1 MCNDGTEFAFLFRNA
16 GVNEELKMTEQ
27 ARNALQWCGIRPEAG
42 ETREERAESSERRAA
57 MRDAMTALLHH
68 FSEIEPLQ
76 MRDLFA
82 SDPERFDRFSLE
94 TGDLLLDFSKNRI
107 TTETISLLVRLAE
120 AAGLPWMRLAMFRG
134 DKINN
139 TEQRAVLHT
148 ALRNRSGSP
157 VMVDGQDV
165 MPGVNR
171 EIARMGAFA
180 ERIRSGEWRG
190 YTGKRITDVV
200 NIGIGGS
207 DLGPKMVCEALESFI
222 QPGLALHF
230 LSNVD
235 GIAAEEVLRSLDPET
250 TLFVI
255 ASKTFTTQETMTN
268 AATAREWF
276 LSRCREPSWI
286 AKHFVAVSTN
296 SEAVAEF
303 GIDTDNMF
311 VFWDWVGGR
320 FSLWSAIGLP
330 IMIAIGEQ
338 QFSELLDG
346 AHAMDCHFM
355 AAPLEENMPVI
366 LALLGV
372 WYQNCFGAES
382 HAVLPYDHYL
392 RSLPAYLQQLDME
405 SNGKSVDRD
414 GQPVQTTTS
423 PVLWG
428 ATGING
434 QHAFYQLLHQGSRLV
449 PADFIATAETHS
461 DLRHHHDIMMSNFFS
476 QTEALMRGRTLE
488 ETQGAIAEAGQDPGE
503 AGHRV
508 NHMIF
513 EGNRPTNTLLLR
525 KMTPRNL
532 GMLIALYEHKIFVQ
546 GVIWNLNSFDQWGV
560 ELGKQ
565 LARTILREFDARTSP
580 KTHDASTNNLI
591 SRYRRMTGRE
601 EVSPG
606 ERH

>member
-1 MCNDGTEFAFLFRNA
+1 
-16 GVNEELKMTEQ
+16 MTEQ
-27 ARNALQWCGIRPEAG
+27 VRNALQWCGIKPGAG
-42 ETREERAESSERRAA
+42 EVRDERANTAENRVA
-57 MRDAMTALLHH
+57 MRDAMTALMQHYRD
-68 FSEIEPLQ
+68 IEPLQ

-82 SDPERFDRFSLE
+82 RDPQRFDRFSVE
-94 TGDLLLDFSKNRI
+94 AGDLLLDFSKNRI
-107 TTETISLLVRLAE
+107 TDETVSLLVQLAE
-120 AAGLPWMRLAMFRG
+120 AAGVPEMRLAMFRG

-157 VMVDGQDV
+157 VLVDGQDV
-165 MPGVNR
+165 MSGVNR

-180 ERIRSGEWRG
+180 ESVRSGEWRG
-190 YTGKRITDVV
+190 FSGKRITDVV

-207 DLGPKMVCEALESFI
+207 DLGPKMVCEALEPFI

-230 LSNVD
+230 ISNVD
-235 GIAAEEVLRSLDPET
+235 GIATEEVLSALDPET
-250 TLFVI
+250 TLFIV

-276 LSRCREPSWI
+276 LSRCGDESRI

-296 SEAVAEF
+296 SEAVADF
-303 GIDTDNMF
+303 GIDVDNMF

-338 QFSELLDG
+338 HFSELLDG

-372 WYQNCFGAES
+372 WYQNYFGAES
-382 HAVLPYDHYL
+382 HAVLPYDHHL

-414 GQPVQTTTS
+414 GQPVLTTTS

-434 QHAFYQLLHQGSRLV
+434 QHAFYQLLHQGLS
-449 PADFIATAETHS
+449 
-461 DLRHHHDIMMSNFFS
+461 
-476 QTEALMRGRTLE
+476 
-488 ETQGAIAEAGQDPGE
+488 
-503 AGHRV
+503 
-508 NHMIF
+508 
-513 EGNRPTNTLLLR
+513 
-525 KMTPRNL
+525 
-532 GMLIALYEHKIFVQ
+532 LIHI
-546 GVIWNLNSFDQWGV
+546 
-560 ELGKQ
+560 
-565 LARTILREFDARTSP
+565 
-580 KTHDASTNNLI
+580 
-591 SRYRRMTGRE
+591 
-601 EVSPG
+601 
-606 ERH
+606 

>member
-1 MCNDGTEFAFLFRNA
+1 MQ
-16 GVNEELKMTEQ
+16 Q
-27 ARNALQWCGIRPEAG
+27 AL
-42 ETREERAESSERRAA
+42 ETLMQHYR
-57 MRDAMTALLHH
+57 
-68 FSEIEPLQ
+68 EIEPLQ
-76 MRDLFA
+76 MRDMFEE
-82 SDPERFDRFSLE
+82 DPQRFDRFSLE
-94 TGDLLLDFSKNRI
+94 LGDLLFDFSKNRI
-107 TTETISLLVRLAE
+107 TGETVALLCKLAE
-120 AAGLPWMRLAMFRG
+120 AAGLARWRRMMFRG

-148 ALRNRSGSP
+148 ALRNRSGIP
-157 VMVDGQDV
+157 VYVDGKDV
-165 MPGVNR
+165 MPEVNT
-171 EIARMGAFA
+171 EISRMAAFA
-180 ERIRSGEWRG
+180 DSIRSGEWRG
-190 YTGKRITDVV
+190 FTGKRITDVV

-207 DLGPKMVCEALESFI
+207 DLGPRMVCEALAPFI
-222 QPGLALHF
+222 LPGLRLHF

-235 GIAAEEVLRSLDPET
+235 GVAAEEILQRLDPET
-250 TLFVI
+250 TLFIV

-268 AATAREWF
+268 AGTAREWF
-276 LSRCREPSWI
+276 LSQSGDEAFI
-286 AKHFVAVSTN
+286 ARHFVAVSTN
-296 SEAVAEF
+296 SQAVSAF

-330 IMIAIGEQ
+330 IMIAIGKER
-338 QFSELLDG
+338 FCELLDG

-355 AAPLEENMPVI
+355 EAPFEQNMPVI

-372 WYQNCFGAES
+372 WYHNYFGAES
-382 HAVLPYDHYL
+382 HAVLPYDHQL

-423 PVLWG
+423 PILWG

-461 DLRHHHDIMMSNFFS
+461 SLKRHHDIMMSNFFS
-476 QTEALMRGRTLE
+476 QTEALMRGRTLA
-488 ETQGAIAEAGQDPGE
+488 ETCAAIADAGQDPEE

-508 NHMIF
+508 THMIF
-513 EGNRPTNTLLLR
+513 EGNRPTNSLLMR
-525 KMTPRNL
+525 KMNPFNL

-565 LARTILREFDARTSP
+565 LARTILSELDQAGST
-580 KTHDASTNNLI
+580 TAHDSSTNNLI
-591 SRYRRMTGRE
+591 SRYRRMTGRDGL
-601 EVSPG
+601 PTG

>member
-1 MCNDGTEFAFLFRNA
+1 MA
-16 GVNEELKMTEQ
+16 EQ
-27 ARNALQWCGIRPEAG
+27 ARNALQWCGIRPG
-42 ETREERAESSERRAA
+42 TRALRDERAESGQDGMAA
-57 MRDAMTALLHH
+57 GDAMKDATDALMRH
-68 FSEIEPLQ
+68 FRKIEHLQ

-82 SDPERFDRFSLE
+82 GDPQRFDRFSLE
-94 TGDLLLDFSKNRI
+94 TGDLLLDYSKNRI
-107 TTETISLLVRLAE
+107 TSETISLLVRLAE
-120 AAGLPWMRLAMFRG
+120 AAGLPEKRLAMFRG
-134 DKINN
+134 EKINN

-157 VMVDGQDV
+157 VLVDGEDV
-165 MPGVNR
+165 MPAVNR

-180 ERIRSGEWRG
+180 GKIRSGEWRG
-190 YTGKRITDVV
+190 FTGKRITDVV

-207 DLGPKMVCEALESFI
+207 DLGPKMVCEALEPCM
-222 QPGLALHF
+222 QPDLRLHF

-235 GIAAEEVLRSLDPET
+235 GIAAEETLQSLDPGT
-250 TLFVI
+250 TLFIV

-276 LSRCREPSWI
+276 LSHCGDESQI
-286 AKHFVAVSTN
+286 ARHFVAVSTN
-296 SEAVAEF
+296 SEAVSAF

-346 AHAMDCHFM
+346 AHEMDCHFM
-355 AAPLEENMPVI
+355 GTPLEQNMPVI

-372 WYQNCFGAES
+372 WYHNYFGAES

-414 GQPVQTTTS
+414 GQPVLTTTS
-423 PVLWG
+423 PILWG

-461 DLRHHHDIMMSNFFS
+461 GLERHHDIMMSNFFS

-488 ETQGAIAEAGQDPGE
+488 ETRDAISDSGQSLEE

-508 NHMIF
+508 THMIF

-565 LARTILREFDARTSP
+565 LARTILREFDDPASP
-580 KTHDASTNNLI
+580 TTHDASTNNLI
-591 SRYRRMTGRE
+591 SRYRGMTGRNGLA
-601 EVSPG
+601 PG
-606 ERH
+606 KRH